1 MLRQRWADRQM
12 LSSVQTMAMWQVRDI
27 RTVPGRPSSVIVE
40 DLEKSSELNQLLHL
54 YADYVIGRM
63 GIPYRKKKINIISL
77 VLDAPQSMISELSG
91 KIGRIGGIT
100 AKVAYAKV

>member
-1 MLRQRWADRQM
+1 MNNKKQDPAETRIAVL
-12 LSSVQTMAMWQVRDI
+12 
-27 RTVPGRPSSVIVE
+27 SVIVE